1 MKTTNIFYRAMCLV
15 LMALCSVCGFA
26 QSEFEV
32 LRPDIHAQQFLSAV
46 STDVALHTGQLSV
59 NIPLISL
66 PGKGIDIPVYLS
78 FNGGNVSHNTEASSV
93 GLGWSL
99 LAGGVITSI
108 VDGDNDL
115 DMT

>member
-1 MKTTNIFYRAMCLV
+1 MKTTNIFYRALCLI
-15 LMALCSVCGFA
+15 LMTLCSVSGMA

-66 PGKGIDIPVYLS
+66 PGKGIDQSRFAAGAPPK
-78 FNGGNVSHNTEASSV
+78 NADMQPV
-93 GLGWSL
+93 GLGGIVQGHGSL
-99 LAGGVITSI
+99 L
-108 VDGDNDL
+108 
-115 DMT
+115 